1 MTFDDNHDPHQ
12 AEHPFTDPAP
22 QDPPGAHRT
31 GPPAMDAGDPA
42 FAAYDDEDLTGITH
56 PRVLDMHPTLFAVI
70 VLAGLWLLFF
80 WRLLTPVAGDRVIFQ
95 KGDFPLHYFAFSD
108 YQVERMEHGA
118 IPLWNPY
125 NYGGDPFAANV
136 QWAVWYPPRW
146 IAAYVEGPDN
156 WRIESYQM
164 EVAAHYLLISLSM
177 YALLRVLV
185 KRPTPALIGSIV
197 WTYGGYLTGYPMLQ
211 PSILFAIAWLPLM
224 LLGAHLSITNERWRV
239 RGILLSALMLALSFF
254 GGHTQTTMQ
263 MTYFVAA
270 YIAFEGWMNWLRVKD
285 IAWRIGLMGG
295 AGAALSA
302 VQLLPAW
309 ELMTRAYRTEE
320 YHYVEKASGF
330 DFAELVQF
338 MWPRLFD
345 AEYWPLYT
353 GVVTLILVLLALW
366 RPRRE
371 YTFWFGTMVVGLLL
385 ALGGNSV
392 IYDAAYNLIPGW
404 NIFRQQERA
413 AAFVVFAMVI
423 LASYELC
430 DFLNPDMR
438 PDPHDEWRQHWLAR
452 GHLIIAMLAYLGFV
466 AALLLRGE
474 DPENTTANA
483 FGVVMLFSV
492 LFNGWL
498 FWRDGAHTRIT
509 TAALGALVVVELFTL
524 GLNAPNYLE
533 DTPEN
538 RIREPDHLDVLQVT
552 DWQAID
558 FHVDGAGGINTYGTY
573 WRIPDIYGTGPFR
586 LASLEKLRGIRV
598 DRRWEVFAVRYA
610 TMTGEVPDNVPLEV
624 IGEGVNY
631 DGVPYTLYEL
641 ADPRPFA
648 HLVYQARFAEDDEQA
663 RAIMTEP
670 WIDLRAIAVVQG
682 DLPFELPGERP
693 PDAGVRAFKMTEP
706 EYLEMEVSTDEPAL
720 LTLPLARYPGWR
732 AEINGEPVD
741 LVDAYAGLTGVP
753 IPAGQGQKVTLQ
765 FLPVTLLVG
774 SAVSG
779 IALILVL
786 GWFISLTVADR
797 RSGRSREAAR
807 VG

>member
-1 MTFDDNHDPHQ
+1 MTFDDKHDTHMID
-12 AEHPFTDPAP
+12 HPFADPAP
-22 QDPPGAHRT
+22 P
-31 GPPAMDAGDPA
+31 DADT
-42 FAAYDDEDLTGITH
+42 FDEDMTGITH

-70 VLAGLWLLFF
+70 VLAALWVLFF

-95 KGDFPLHYFAFSD
+95 EGDFPLHYFAYSD
-108 YQVERMEHGA
+108 YQVERMSGGA

-146 IAAYVEGPDN
+146 IAAYVEGPGS

-164 EVAAHYLLISLSM
+164 EVAAHYLLISLGM
-177 YALLRVLV
+177 YALLRALV
-185 KRPTPALIGSIV
+185 KRPTPALIGSIM

-224 LLGAHLSITNERWRV
+224 LLGAHLSITDPRWRV
-239 RGILLSALMLALSFF
+239 RGILLSALMFALSFF

-263 MTYFVAA
+263 MTYFTAA
-270 YIAFEGWMNWLRVKD
+270 YIAFAGWMNWLRVKD
-285 IAWRIGLMGG
+285 IAWRVGLMGG
-295 AGAALSA
+295 AGAAISA

-309 ELMTRAYRTEE
+309 ELMTHAYRTEA
-320 YHYVEKASGF
+320 YHYAEKSSGF

-338 MWPRLFD
+338 MWPRLFG

-353 GVVTLILVLLALW
+353 GGVTLLLVLLALW

-385 ALGGNSV
+385 SLGGHSV
-392 IYDAAYNLIPGW
+392 IYDAAYNIVPGW

-430 DFLNPDMR
+430 NLV
-438 PDPHDEWRQHWLAR
+438 DPNKRIDPQDEWRQHWLAR
-452 GHLIIAMLAYLGFV
+452 GHLVSAMVAYLGFV
-466 AALLLRGE
+466 TVLLVRGD
-474 DPENTTANA
+474 DPENLTANA
-483 FGVVMLFSV
+483 LGVVMLFSV

-498 FWRDGAHTRIT
+498 FWRDGARTRIT
-509 TAALGALVVVELFTL
+509 TAALGALVVIELLTL
-524 GLNAPNYLE
+524 GMNTPNYLE
-533 DTPEN
+533 DTAEN
-538 RIREPDHLDVLQVT
+538 RIREPDVLDVLQVR
-552 DWQAID
+552 DWQQID
-558 FHVDGAGGINTYGTY
+558 FLVDGAGGINTYGTY

-586 LASLEKLRGIRV
+586 LATLEKLRGIRV

-610 TMTGEVPDNVPLEV
+610 TMTGDVPDNVAV
-624 IGEGVNY
+624 KAAGEGVNY
-631 DGVPYTLYEL
+631 DGQDYTLYEL
-641 ADPRPFA
+641 DDPRPFA
-648 HLVYQARFAEDDEQA
+648 HLVYQARDARSRTDA
-663 RAIMTEP
+663 RAIMSEP
-670 WIDLRAIAVVQG
+670 WIDLREIAVVWG
-682 DLPFELPGERP
+682 DLPFALPGERP
-693 PDAGVRAFKMTEP
+693 PDAEVRAFRMVEP
-706 EYLEMEVSTDEPAL
+706 EYLEMEVSTSAPAL
-720 LTLPLARYPGWR
+720 LTLPVARYPGWR
-732 AEINGEPVD
+732 AEIDGEPVD
-741 LVDAYAGLTGVP
+741 IVDTYAGLTGIP
-753 IPAGQGQKVTLQ
+753 IPAGQGQKITLQ

-774 SAVSG
+774 SAISG

-797 RSGRSREAAR
+797 RAGRSRPVMR